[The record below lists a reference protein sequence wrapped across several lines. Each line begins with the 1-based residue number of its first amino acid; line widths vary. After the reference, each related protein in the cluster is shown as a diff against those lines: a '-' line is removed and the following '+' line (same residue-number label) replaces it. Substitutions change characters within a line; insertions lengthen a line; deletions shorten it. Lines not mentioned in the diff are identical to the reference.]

1 MSAAQKKKHYFG
13 VAFAAS
19 GAAVTIG
26 PFGSESE
33 VREALAEGIRKHPQ
47 KYVATTYNVSED
59 ATMFEK
65 FGHPASRDL
74 YQDKKFMKEI
84 TL

>member
-1 MSAAQKKKHYFG
+1 MNAAKKKHYFG
-13 VAFAAS
+13 VAFAAC
-19 GAAVTIG
+19 GAAVVIG
-26 PFGSESE
+26 PFDSESK
-33 VREALAEGIRKHPQ
+33 VREALAAGIRRNPQ
-47 KYVATTYNVSED
+47 KYVATTYNVSDD

-84 TL
+84 TQ